1 MGRFRK
7 ILVAYDGSESAK
19 NALREAC
26 RLAKAE
32 QAWIKLLA
40 VVPPYEGD
48 LDLIA
53 VHNIKEAIEGPGRKL
68 LEEAEKIAEAEEV
81 NVLKDLEQGEPYE
94 RIVAVAE
101 DESCDLIVMGRKG
114 MSAIEREL
122 VGSVTARV
130 IGHTTKDVLVV
141 PEGSRISWEK
151 ILVATDNSP
160 NCRPAVEHAFDI
172 AKEHGSKIAA
182 VTVVYSNDEFFTVA
196 HQFIEE
202 MIAKAREKLDELKE
216 EAGSMGLD
224 LVIMVKEGE
233 PHKGIAEAAEEFG
246 ATTIVMGSHGRTG
259 LSRLL
264 MGSVTERVIGFAS
277 CPVLVCHLSQ

>member
-48 LDLIA
+48 LEL
-53 VHNIKEAIEGPGRKL
+53 VGVPNIKEAIEGPGRKL
-68 LEEAEKIAEAEEV
+68 LEEAGQIAEAEGV

-94 RIVAVAE
+94 RIVAVADE
-101 DESCDLIVMGRKG
+101 ESCDLIVMGRKG
-114 MSAIEREL
+114 LGAIEREL

-172 AKEHGSKIAA
+172 AKEHDSKIAA
-182 VTVVYSNDEFFTVA
+182 VTVIYSNDEFFTVA

-202 MIAKAREKLDELKE
+202 MIAKAREKLNELKE
-216 EAGSMGLD
+216 EAGAMGLD
-224 LVIMVKEGE
+224 LEIMVKEGE
-233 PHKGIAEAAEEFG
+233 PHKGIVEAAEEFG

-264 MGSVTERVIGFAS
+264 MGSVTERVIGFAV
-277 CPVLVCHLSQ
+277 CPVLVCHLSG